1 MSEFL
6 QTSNKE
12 ETVEVIDFR
21 NDHIRDLF
29 SENLPDVALQKLKNL
44 DRKQNFSGYSR
55 PFKLLTIPNQED
67 IDFLIK
73 GNNASKSR
81 WDLWEK
87 LLSESNLNLEIIIL
101 LIGDLPEYKISRN
114 TLFLPEF
121 LSEKRI
127 RIMWISSLNGI
138 YWSPEFQNYPSA
150 LLNWNSESLEEAHF
164 NAILKPLTLVEV
176 FNRIFQTSKKG
187 EIYNLGLKQ
196 AAFGSG
202 YKKETEDILYDA
214 SKKITGIGN
223 LLSSESNSFPK
234 LNMVELYKGNLK
246 PEIPQF
252 KDGIFEQIDKTEKM
266 SIELCKLFGATN
278 NIISQDQIPDIP
290 QRLEKSYKKYI
301 QDILTFFKSMKT
313 MHKSINKIFEKID
326 PEDGFDEEEYL
337 EISKYKIDY
346 HSSRPVIPTHERP
359 IRVATKIFQDIL
371 SGIKYGNNAKEYKII
386 LKELIKSIRPKDSF
400 ESKAR
405 LKDNFATVIKNNKIF
420 ENDFEDQK
428 LENYIK
434 RLFGNRLFKFVFN
447 LPWTSLTTSNVFVT
461 ISLIITTLLGIFW
474 FISTFVA
481 GEPGDDPIFGS
492 SGFPWLD
499 EFTTNLFRNT
509 QWETPFMLLF
519 CCAALITMFFYLTS
533 RYAINKIER
542 VGRHLEISEYPETIR
557 RVKIFLWTTL
567 INDWVLSGD
576 RFELISYLESM
587 IEILDNIEE
596 LLSQKYLNIE
606 EQENTTFKNRH
617 LEPNPV
623 LEINLNSVSE
633 NGVYKD
639 FEGSVK
645 IIKSDLVSL
654 LEIAFDQEW
663 MKIRGATGKLFVP
676 KRIIE
681 NFKENLELFDK
692 KMKNHP
698 ALDPNI
704 ALTPE
709 GREEREK
716 LIRNLWS
723 EGDYPREKVLEL
735 MELSETSELV
745 HFLNSE
751 EVSLLLGRSNSIIYF
766 RFAPLVLDLPNYK
779 NFVRTKESKVAG
791 VMRLVPMSFEVDLT
805 RLPYVDNFEMV
816 G

>member
-1 MSEFL
+1 
-6 QTSNKE
+6 
-12 ETVEVIDFR
+12 
-21 NDHIRDLF
+21 
-29 SENLPDVALQKLKNL
+29 
-44 DRKQNFSGYSR
+44 
-55 PFKLLTIPNQED
+55 
-67 IDFLIK
+67 
-73 GNNASKSR
+73 
-81 WDLWEK
+81 
-87 LLSESNLNLEIIIL
+87 
-101 LIGDLPEYKISRN
+101 
-114 TLFLPEF
+114 
-121 LSEKRI
+121 
-127 RIMWISSLNGI
+127 MWISSLNGI

-252 KDGIFEQIDKTEKM
+252 KDGIFEQIDKTEKCL
-266 SIELCKLFGATN
+266 SSYVNCLVQQIILFLRTRFQTYLKDLKKV
-278 NIISQDQIPDIP
+278 I
-290 QRLEKSYKKYI
+290 KKYI

-481 GEPGDDPIFGS
+481 GEPGDDPVFGS

-509 QWETPFMLLF
+509 QWETPFMLLLL
-519 CCAALITMFFYLTS
+519 CSL
-533 RYAINKIER
+533 NNH
-542 VGRHLEISEYPETIR
+542 V
-557 RVKIFLWTTL
+557 FL
-567 INDWVLSGD
+567 S
-576 RFELISYLESM
+576 
-587 IEILDNIEE
+587 
-596 LLSQKYLNIE
+596 
-606 EQENTTFKNRH
+606 
-617 LEPNPV
+617 
-623 LEINLNSVSE
+623 
-633 NGVYKD
+633 
-639 FEGSVK
+639 
-645 IIKSDLVSL
+645 
-654 LEIAFDQEW
+654 
-663 MKIRGATGKLFVP
+663 
-676 KRIIE
+676 
-681 NFKENLELFDK
+681 NF
-692 KMKNHP
+692 
-698 ALDPNI
+698 
-704 ALTPE
+704 
-709 GREEREK
+709 
-716 LIRNLWS
+716 
-723 EGDYPREKVLEL
+723 
-735 MELSETSELV
+735 
-745 HFLNSE
+745 
-751 EVSLLLGRSNSIIYF
+751 
-766 RFAPLVLDLPNYK
+766 
-779 NFVRTKESKVAG
+779 
-791 VMRLVPMSFEVDLT
+791 
-805 RLPYVDNFEMV
+805 
-816 G
+816 